1 MGYQESDND
10 CMARTYIA
18 VLVVLLCVMFFVI
31 RSRDLDEKGDINR
44 RLTALEAAQKGE
56 QK

>member
-1 MGYQESDND
+1 MGERESDSD
-10 CMARTYIA
+10 YIA
-18 VLVVLLCVMFFVI
+18 RMYLALLVVLLSVMFLAI
-31 RSRDLDEKGDINR
+31 RSRDLAEKGAINR